1 MTCDTADLNCAIE
14 QLGRTLTDFD
24 ASTFFLTT
32 VATAIGV
39 LVGALPPAVIYYLER
54 RRAQR
59 ERLGS
64 ALSAL
69 MEVISDFC
77 VKTNDFYSPSR
88 TSTLIRRR
96 KTESFDWPVIG
107 SIAAAR
113 MLCTSA
119 DDRAILD
126 RIRELVLV
134 GRSAE
139 PSIRTFNLSYV
150 WRICIVWQGGQRV
163 AATLRDIDE
172 LIAATIAGATYDDHF
187 RDRDTTR
194 ISRSVTSPSASQ

>member
-1 MTCDTADLNCAIE
+1 MSCAAADINCAIE

-24 ASTFFLTT
+24 ASTFALTT

-39 LVGALPPAVIYYLER
+39 LFGALPPAVIYILER

-59 ERLGS
+59 ERLAA

-77 VKTNDFYSPSR
+77 VRTNDFYSASH
-88 TSTLIRRR
+88 TFIAIRRR

-119 DDRAILD
+119 GDKAILD
-126 RIRELVLV
+126 RIRKLVLV
-134 GRSAE
+134 GRTAE

-150 WRICIVWQGGQRV
+150 WRICIIWQGGHTV
-163 AATLRDIDE
+163 VETLRDIDE
-172 LIAATIAGATYDDHF
+172 LIEATIAGATYDDYF
-187 RDRDTTR
+187 RDRDAARLSKST
-194 ISRSVTSPSASQ
+194 I